1 MDKLMDKLK
10 RMEPFQ
16 AQKKQ
21 NILKKQMKDPQIENS
36 TYHDIDEKF
45 KSLCYSQSQQLI
57 NFELKVPPPQLDEQ
71 QLKVYSRNKSQRSSI
86 KKQST
91 IIQISKQQRSNRQS
105 QIIQRGNLNIQSPKL
120 SLTNSVFASQLLT
133 SPQIDSDHCLQQIEH
148 QKQQN
153 KQDIKSLT
161 HLSQLKTS
169 ASLNSAKRLSP
180 LKVSTMN
187 LNKDKS
193 QQDDIHSPEK
203 RLHQMR
209 KNQGNIRFTKKKS
222 PYVSNNHEGK
232 NKQNDKDSDID
243 ERVSQSPEWLLIQQK
258 LKNAIKNKKH
268 QQDDDYINP
277 VVQLFGNNF
286 IAMVLQALIIKKID
300 DLYGM
305 KINTDSNIPISENL
319 LKQFGISTATLNSLN
334 SANEKRQYIADTM
347 TARISL
353 MIKEWDEKQNFRQEK
368 LQKDEKLADKEELRK
383 NESQSDMF
391 DWLKIETNHDQLKKK
406 LRMAIVEKLT
416 DFENQEELKK
426 LKQQKEQQQNQNLKT
441 SSKKLE
447 INLKNVSYVST
458 KVLLLRMDEQDNK
471 YLIEGMTKEQLEQY
485 QEIAH
490 IDYMQENKK
499 NSQKQRNEK
508 EKQNNNDSQKVDAD
522 NEELPEWSEELEK
535 EFLNNKKLA
544 KIIYSEDIS
553 VSNWNQQGYLPLVQ
567 EYNLSNKKKMEREQ
581 LITNYQNGIWLTEKE
596 LKFIA
601 DTSSLLNKCIDQSYV
616 QKIVNHICKDDVSHL
631 ELSLAENIITNYQ
644 NMQNLIREQRL
655 KFLKQRQAK
664 LLEKREQ
671 NRQKQLMREQ
681 REKELKIQR
690 RYVKM
695 FKTIGD
701 RLLSNKVQYT
711 FDVLQKNFFCRLF
724 FDNMKKILNNFRKRR
739 EITAFQ
745 TEDGIKKMKLQNQL
759 ANQKDF
765 IKRLAKAENI
775 KKVCGKQH
783 ELHPPSKITYFPPS
797 DDLIDPKREELMNF
811 MSDRYKLS
819 TRSKQEVRIKEN
831 FSKYYSGGPQKSEL
845 EEQPNGNAKDYL
857 QKIYLTK
864 KQFTGIIRV
873 QRLFRQFRMRKIIQ
887 NMKEQEYSIKLSQ
900 YKDKLRSYL
909 SGRKLLRITSQKLG
923 RDIIPQKTVIE
934 NIRADESQVFSEQVY
949 SSDDE
954 DGNYKD
960 KTKQNHQNVK
970 SPHKQ
975 QKRLNLVLNSTPKS
989 NQQNEN
995 TKDFYNLH
1003 STYGNTLST
1012 DRHRLQ
1018 SKTVEDENNSKNQI
1032 SNIKFLTNEKN
1043 LTLSNLDETD
1053 NFSKE
1058 SPKTKTSKQNLE
1070 YQNQQSIK
1078 QENKNQEEG
1087 VHLSVTRF
1095 SNTEVGTATHKKNN
1109 CSLVSF
1115 LSHKQ
1120 VSQNPILLLKQQK
1133 LLQAAKSNQFLQI
1146 KNSGYIINESH
1157 VNCKDKQQN
1166 TALMYSIQHSNITFI
1181 RWLLSK
1187 GADVNIAC
1195 AQGNT
1200 PVHQAFKTNNHEVLH
1215 DILCMKP
1222 DFNKINQEGF
1232 TPLAY
1237 ASQDV
1242 IKKFDLKDCVVIKN
1256 DPINIQEEVN
1266 ITTQNNNQMFIRE
1279 KKPLKAIG
1287 KLKLNNFFT
1296 IKSPTI
1302 QQANYTSM

>member
-1 MDKLMDKLK
+1 M
-10 RMEPFQ
+10 
-16 AQKKQ
+16 
-21 NILKKQMKDPQIENS
+21 
-36 TYHDIDEKF
+36 
-45 KSLCYSQSQQLI
+45 
-57 NFELKVPPPQLDEQ
+57 
-71 QLKVYSRNKSQRSSI
+71 
-86 KKQST
+86 
-91 IIQISKQQRSNRQS
+91 
-105 QIIQRGNLNIQSPKL
+105 
-120 SLTNSVFASQLLT
+120 SLTNSVFASQVLT
-133 SPQIDSDHCLQQIEH
+133 SPQLDSDHYLQQTEH

-153 KQDIKSLT
+153 KQDIKSQT

-180 LKVSTMN
+180 LKVSTAN

-222 PYVSNNHEGK
+222 TYIFNEYAGQ
-232 NKQNDKDSDID
+232 NKQNDKESDID

-268 QQDDDYINP
+268 QQEDDYINP

-319 LKQFGISTATLNSLN
+319 LKQFGISSAMLNSLN

-353 MIKEWDEKQNFRQEK
+353 MIKEWDEKQNLRQDK
-368 LQKDEKLADKEELRK
+368 LQQDEKLADKEEVRK
-383 NESQSDMF
+383 DESQKDMF

-426 LKQQKEQQQNQNLKT
+426 LKQLKEQQQSQNQQT
-441 SSKKLE
+441 GSKKLE
-447 INLKNVSYVST
+447 INLKNVPYVST

-471 YLIEGMTKEQLEQY
+471 YLLEGMTKEQLDQY

-490 IDYMQENKK
+490 VDYMEENKK
-499 NSQKQRNEK
+499 NAQKQRNEK
-508 EKQNNNDSQKVDAD
+508 EQDNNQSQNGDLVNDD
-522 NEELPEWSEELEK
+522 LPEWSEELEK

-581 LITNYQNGIWLTEKE
+581 LITNYQNGVWLTEKE

-616 QKIVNHICKDDVSHL
+616 QKIVNHISKSDVSRL

-655 KFLKQRQAK
+655 KFLKERQAK

-671 NRQKQLMREQ
+671 NRQKQLMKEQ

-724 FDNMKKILNNFRKRR
+724 FDNMKNVLNRYRKRK
-739 EITAFQ
+739 EILAFQ

-765 IKRLAKAENI
+765 VKRLAKAENV

-783 ELHPPSKITYFPPS
+783 ELHPPSKISYFAPS
-797 DDLIDPKREELMNF
+797 DEPVDPKREELMNF
-811 MSDRYKLS
+811 MSDRFKLS

-845 EEQPNGNAKDYL
+845 EEPPITNGKDYL

-864 KQFTGIIRV
+864 KQFAGIIRV

-900 YKDKLRSYL
+900 YKEKLRSYL
-909 SGRKLLRITSQKLG
+909 SGRKFLRVTSQKLG
-923 RDIIPQKTVIE
+923 RDIIPQKVAID
-934 NIRADESQVFSEQVY
+934 NIRVDESQVFSEQVY

-954 DGNYKD
+954 NGNYKD
-960 KTKQNHQNVK
+960 KKNQSHKAVK
-970 SPHKQ
+970 SPLKQ
-975 QKRLNLVLNSTPKS
+975 QKGLNLVMQTTPKS
-989 NQQNEN
+989 NQHSEN
-995 TKDFYNLH
+995 IKDFYNLH
-1003 STYGNTLST
+1003 STYGDTLST

-1032 SNIKFLTNEKN
+1032 SHIKFLTNEKN

-1053 NFSKE
+1053 HYSSE

-1078 QENKNQEEG
+1078 QENKNKEEG
-1087 VHLSVTRF
+1087 LRLSVTRC
-1095 SNTEVGTATHKKNN
+1095 SNTEVGTTTHKKNN

-1120 VSQNPILLLKQQK
+1120 VSYNPTLLLKQQK

-1146 KNSGYIINESH
+1146 RNSGYVINESD

-1166 TALMYSIQHSNITFI
+1166 TALMYAIQHQNITFI

-1187 GADVNIAC
+1187 GADVNIIC
-1195 AQGNT
+1195 IQGNT
-1200 PVHQAFKTNNHEVLH
+1200 PVHQAFKTNNHEILH

-1222 DFNKINQEGF
+1222 NFNIVNQEGL
-1232 TPLAY
+1232 TPLGY
-1237 ASQDV
+1237 ASQDT
-1242 IKKFDLKDCVVIKN
+1242 IKKFDLQQCIVFKN
-1256 DPINIQEEVN
+1256 DPINTQEDVN

-1279 KKPLKAIG
+1279 KKPLKALG
-1287 KLKLNNFFT
+1287 KLKLNNFFP

>member
-1 MDKLMDKLK
+1 MSKLMDKLK

-21 NILKKQMKDPQIENS
+21 NILKKQIKDPQIENS
-36 TYHDIDEKF
+36 TYQDIDEKF
-45 KSLCYSQSQQLI
+45 NSLCNFQSQQLI
-57 NFELKVPPPQLDEQ
+57 NFELKIPPPQLDEE
-71 QLKVYSRNKSQRSSI
+71 QLKAYSRNKIQRSST
-86 KKQST
+86 KRQST
-91 IIQISKQQRSNRQS
+91 IVQASKLQSTRSS
-105 QIIQRGNLNIQSPKL
+105 QIIQGGKLNIQSPKM
-120 SLTNSVFASQLLT
+120 SVTNSVFASQVLT
-133 SPQIDSDHCLQQIEH
+133 SPQIDSDHFLQLKGH

-153 KQDIKSLT
+153 KQNINSQT
-161 HLSQLKTS
+161 QLSQLKTS

-222 PYVSNNHEGK
+222 TYVFNEHATQ
-232 NKQNDKDSDID
+232 NKQNDKESDID

-268 QQDDDYINP
+268 QQEDDYINP

-319 LKQFGISTATLNSLN
+319 LKQFGISSTMLNSLN

-353 MIKEWDEKQNFRQEK
+353 MIKEWDEKQGFRQQK
-368 LQKDEKLADKEELRK
+368 LQQDEKITDKEEQRK
-383 NESQSDMF
+383 NESQGDMF

-426 LKQQKEQQQNQNLKT
+426 LRQQKEQQQNQNQYT
-441 SSKKLE
+441 GSKKLE
-447 INLKNVSYVST
+447 INLKNVPYVST

-471 YLIEGMTKEQLEQY
+471 YLIEGMTKEQLDQY

-490 IDYMQENKK
+490 VDYMEENKK
-499 NSQKQRNEK
+499 NSQKQRNER
-508 EKQNNNDSQKVDAD
+508 EQQENSEIQNTDAEND
-522 NEELPEWSEELEK
+522 ELPEWSDELEK

-601 DTSSLLNKCIDQSYV
+601 DTSSLLNKCIDQNYV
-616 QKIVNHICKDDVSHL
+616 QKIVNHISKDDVSRL

-671 NRQKQLMREQ
+671 NRQKQLMKEQ

-711 FDVLQKNFFCRLF
+711 FDVLQKNFFCRIF
-724 FDNMKKILNNFRKRR
+724 FENMKSVLNKYRKRK
-739 EITAFQ
+739 EILAFQ
-745 TEDGIKKMKLQNQL
+745 TEEGIKKMKLQDQL

-765 IKRLAKAENI
+765 VKRLAKAENI

-783 ELHPPSKITYFPPS
+783 ELHPPSKIAYFAPS
-797 DDLIDPKREELMNF
+797 DDPIDSKREELMNF
-811 MSDRYKLS
+811 MSDRFKLS

-845 EEQPNGNAKDYL
+845 EEQPNVNGKDYL
-857 QKIYLTK
+857 QKIQLTK
-864 KQFTGIIRV
+864 KQFAGIIRV

-900 YKDKLRSYL
+900 YKEKLRSYL
-909 SGRKLLRITSQKLG
+909 SGRKFLKITQTKLG
-923 RDIIPQKTVIE
+923 REIIPQKGVIE
-934 NIRADESQVFSEQVY
+934 NIRVDESQAFSEQIY

-954 DGNYKD
+954 NGNYKD
-960 KTKQNHQNVK
+960 KAKQDYKTTK
-970 SPHKQ
+970 SPNKQ
-975 QKRLNLVLNSTPKS
+975 QKGSLNLALQTPKS

-995 TKDFYNLH
+995 IKDFYNLH
-1003 STYGNTLST
+1003 STYGDTLST

-1032 SNIKFLTNEKN
+1032 SHIKFLTNEKN

-1053 NFSKE
+1053 HYSNE

-1070 YQNQQSIK
+1070 YQNQPSIK
-1078 QENKNQEEG
+1078 QENKVLEEG
-1087 VHLSVTRF
+1087 IRLSVTRC
-1095 SNTEVGTATHKKNN
+1095 SNTDVGTATHKKNN
-1109 CSLVSF
+1109 PSLVSF

-1120 VSQNPILLLKQQK
+1120 VSYNPTLLLKQQK
-1133 LLQAAKSNQFLQI
+1133 LLQAAQSNQFLQI
-1146 KNSGYIINESH
+1146 RNSGYLINQSD
-1157 VNCKDKQQN
+1157 VNCKDKKQN
-1166 TALMYSIQHSNITFI
+1166 TALIYAIQHQNITFI

-1187 GADVNIAC
+1187 GADVNILC

-1200 PVHQAFKTNNHEVLH
+1200 PVHQAFKTNNHEILH

-1222 DFNKINQEGF
+1222 DLNKINQEGL

-1237 ASQDV
+1237 ASQDT
-1242 IKKFDLKDCVVIKN
+1242 IKKFDLKDCIVFKN
-1256 DPINIQEEVN
+1256 DPINIQEDVN

-1279 KKPLKAIG
+1279 KKPLKALG
-1287 KLKLNNFFT
+1287 KLKLNNFFP

-1302 QQANYTSM
+1302 QQVNYTSM